1 MNTSLTEKGNGK
13 LPTTQKPEQNLA
25 SKSASPQPFSFHTQ
39 VAEGNRPLNSLT
51 GFQGGTGSLGKGLT
65 GQVGG
70 TSPLGK
76 GIGGQVSGTDLF
88 SKDVAG
94 TAPFLNKDGIGQ
106 SSLTGS
112 LEKGRTS
119 QSSLSGSLG
128 KTGTSQS
135 SLSSS
140 LGKAGTSQSSLS
152 TSLGKAGTSQ
162 SSLTSPLG
170 KTGTSQSSLSTSL
183 GKAGTSQSSL
193 TSPLG
198 KTGTS
203 QSSLTDSLRK
213 TGTSQSNLTSSLGK
227 AGSVQS
233 SPVSSLT
240 KGVLAAN
247 PLSKENP
254 GQLRGTNSTTPR
266 QTSSSES
273 ILTRQAS
280 SNQSNSLGLQT
291 TSQTHSSQSLSN
303 YPGSFGQISSN
314 EQKPFSTGYSISP
327 IAEQSDHINYGE
339 QSPSEPIETSKII
352 EDKPSEDFSE
362 SPGMSS
368 SAIPVRRW
376 FVTLMCMNIPI
387 IGWIYLM
394 ILACSRS
401 KGARRDFAKAYL
413 LYKLLFL
420 LISAVILAV
429 AIHYGLE
436 LLDVLLSYMDML

>member
-140 LGKAGTSQSSLS
+140 LGKA
-152 TSLGKAGTSQ
+152 
-162 SSLTSPLG
+162 
-170 KTGTSQSSLSTSL
+170 GTSQSSLSTSL

>member
-1 MNTSLTEKGNGK
+1 MNTSSTEKGNGK

-106 SSLTGS
+106 SSL
-112 LEKGRTS
+112 
-119 QSSLSGSLG
+119 SGSLG

-162 SSLTSPLG
+162 SSLTSSLG
-170 KTGTSQSSLSTSL
+170 KAGTSQSSLSTSL

-193 TSPLG
+193 TSSLG
-198 KTGTS
+198 KAGTS
-203 QSSLTDSLRK
+203 QSSLST
-213 TGTSQSNLTSSLGK
+213 SLGK

-352 EDKPSEDFSE
+352 EDKPSEDSSE

>member
-13 LPTTQKPEQNLA
+13 LPTTQKPEQNLV

-140 LGKAGTSQSSLS
+140 LGKA
-152 TSLGKAGTSQ
+152 
-162 SSLTSPLG
+162 
-170 KTGTSQSSLSTSL
+170 GTSQSSLSTSL

>member
-70 TSPLGK
+70 TSPLGN

-135 SLSSS
+135 SLS
-140 LGKAGTSQSSLS
+140 

-193 TSPLG
+193 TSP
-198 KTGTS
+198 
-203 QSSLTDSLRK
+203 
-213 TGTSQSNLTSSLGK
+213 LGK

>member
-135 SLSSS
+135 SLSTS

-162 SSLTSPLG
+162 SSLTSP
-170 KTGTSQSSLSTSL
+170 
-183 GKAGTSQSSL
+183 
-193 TSPLG
+193 
-198 KTGTS
+198 
-203 QSSLTDSLRK
+203 
-213 TGTSQSNLTSSLGK
+213 LGK

>member
-1 MNTSLTEKGNGK
+1 MNYTSLTEKGNGK

-135 SLSSS
+135 SLS
-140 LGKAGTSQSSLS
+140 

-162 SSLTSPLG
+162 SSLTSP
-170 KTGTSQSSLSTSL
+170 
-183 GKAGTSQSSL
+183 
-193 TSPLG
+193 
-198 KTGTS
+198 
-203 QSSLTDSLRK
+203 
-213 TGTSQSNLTSSLGK
+213 LGK

-352 EDKPSEDFSE
+352 EDKPSEDSSE

>member
-1 MNTSLTEKGNGK
+1 MNTSSTEKGNGK

-39 VAEGNRPLNSLT
+39 VAEGSHPLNSLT
-51 GFQGGTGSLGKGLT
+51 GFQGGTGSLGKGLA

-88 SKDVAG
+88 SKDVTG

-106 SSLTGS
+106 SSLAGS
-112 LEKGRTS
+112 LAKGRTS
-119 QSSLSGSLG
+119 QSSLTSSLGKMGTSQSSLSGSLAKARTSQSSLAGSLGKTGTSQGSLSGSLG
-128 KTGTSQS
+128 KTGTSQGN
-135 SLSSS
+135 LTSS

-152 TSLGKAGTSQ
+152 GSLGKAGTSQ
-162 SSLTSPLG
+162 I
-170 KTGTSQSSLSTSL
+170 
-183 GKAGTSQSSL
+183 
-193 TSPLG
+193 
-198 KTGTS
+198 
-203 QSSLTDSLRK
+203 
-213 TGTSQSNLTSSLGK
+213 
-227 AGSVQS
+227 

-240 KGVLAAN
+240 KGVIAQGGATSL
-247 PLSKENP
+247 LSKENT
-254 GQLRGTNSTTPR
+254 GQLGGTNSTTPR
-266 QTSSSES
+266 QTSSSEP
-273 ILTRQAS
+273 ILTRQVPF
-280 SNQSNSLGLQT
+280 NQSNSLGLQT
-291 TSQTHSSQSLSN
+291 TSQTRSSQSLSN

-327 IAEQSDHINYGE
+327 IAEQSDHTNYGE
-339 QSPSEPIETSKII
+339 QSHSEPIETSKII
-352 EDKPSEDFSE
+352 EDKSSEGSSE
-362 SPGMSS
+362 LPGMSS

>member
-13 LPTTQKPEQNLA
+13 LPTTQKPEQNLV

-128 KTGTSQS
+128 KT
-135 SLSSS
+135 
-140 LGKAGTSQSSLS
+140 GTSQSSLS

-254 GQLRGTNSTTPR
+254 GQLRGTNSITPR

-327 IAEQSDHINYGE
+327 IAEQFDHINYGE

-352 EDKPSEDFSE
+352 EDKPSEDSSE

>member
-1 MNTSLTEKGNGK
+1 MNTSSTEKGNGK

-106 SSLTGS
+106 SSL
-112 LEKGRTS
+112 
-119 QSSLSGSLG
+119 SGSLG

-162 SSLTSPLG
+162 SSLTS
-170 KTGTSQSSLSTSL
+170 SL

-193 TSPLG
+193 ST
-198 KTGTS
+198 
-203 QSSLTDSLRK
+203 
-213 TGTSQSNLTSSLGK
+213 SLGK

-352 EDKPSEDFSE
+352 EDKPSEDSSE

>member
-1 MNTSLTEKGNGK
+1 MNTSSTEKGNGK

-39 VAEGNRPLNSLT
+39 VAEGSHPLNSLT
-51 GFQGGTGSLGKGLT
+51 GFQGGTGSLGKGLA

-88 SKDVAG
+88 SKDVTG

-106 SSLTGS
+106 SSLAGS

-119 QSSLSGSLG
+119 QSSLTSSLGKMGTSQSSLAGSLAKARASQSSLAGSLGKTGTSQGSLSGSLG
-128 KTGTSQS
+128 KTGTSQGN
-135 SLSSS
+135 LTSS
-140 LGKAGTSQSSLS
+140 LGKAGTSQI
-152 TSLGKAGTSQ
+152 
-162 SSLTSPLG
+162 
-170 KTGTSQSSLSTSL
+170 
-183 GKAGTSQSSL
+183 
-193 TSPLG
+193 
-198 KTGTS
+198 
-203 QSSLTDSLRK
+203 
-213 TGTSQSNLTSSLGK
+213 
-227 AGSVQS
+227 

-240 KGVLAAN
+240 KGVIAQGGATSL
-247 PLSKENP
+247 LSKENT
-254 GQLRGTNSTTPR
+254 GQLGGTNSTTPR
-266 QTSSSES
+266 QTSSSEP
-273 ILTRQAS
+273 ILTRQVPF
-280 SNQSNSLGLQT
+280 NQSNSLGLQT
-291 TSQTHSSQSLSN
+291 TSQTRSSQSLSN

-327 IAEQSDHINYGE
+327 IAEQSDHTNYGE
-339 QSPSEPIETSKII
+339 QSHSEPIETSKII
-352 EDKPSEDFSE
+352 EDKSSEGSSE
-362 SPGMSS
+362 LPGMSS

>member
-13 LPTTQKPEQNLA
+13 LPTTQKPEQNLV

-112 LEKGRTS
+112 LEKGR
-119 QSSLSGSLG
+119 
-128 KTGTSQS
+128 TSQS

-254 GQLRGTNSTTPR
+254 GQLRGTNSITPR

-352 EDKPSEDFSE
+352 EDKPSEDSSE

>member
-135 SLSSS
+135 SLS
-140 LGKAGTSQSSLS
+140 

-162 SSLTSPLG
+162 SSLTSP
-170 KTGTSQSSLSTSL
+170 
-183 GKAGTSQSSL
+183 
-193 TSPLG
+193 
-198 KTGTS
+198 
-203 QSSLTDSLRK
+203 
-213 TGTSQSNLTSSLGK
+213 LGK

>member
-135 SLSSS
+135 SLS
-140 LGKAGTSQSSLS
+140 

-162 SSLTSPLG
+162 SSLTSP
-170 KTGTSQSSLSTSL
+170 
-183 GKAGTSQSSL
+183 
-193 TSPLG
+193 
-198 KTGTS
+198 
-203 QSSLTDSLRK
+203 
-213 TGTSQSNLTSSLGK
+213 LGK

-254 GQLRGTNSTTPR
+254 GQLRGSNSTTPR

>member
-1 MNTSLTEKGNGK
+1 LNTSLTEKGNGK

-106 SSLTGS
+106 SSL
-112 LEKGRTS
+112 
-119 QSSLSGSLG
+119 SGSLG

-162 SSLTSPLG
+162 SSLTS
-170 KTGTSQSSLSTSL
+170 SL
-183 GKAGTSQSSL
+183 GKAGTSQSS
-193 TSPLG
+193 
-198 KTGTS
+198 
-203 QSSLTDSLRK
+203 
-213 TGTSQSNLTSSLGK
+213 LTSSLGK

-420 LISAVILAV
+420 LISTVILAV

>member
-135 SLSSS
+135 SLS
-140 LGKAGTSQSSLS
+140 
-152 TSLGKAGTSQ
+152 TSLGKA
-162 SSLTSPLG
+162 
-170 KTGTSQSSLSTSL
+170 GTSQSSLSTSL

>member
-1 MNTSLTEKGNGK
+1 M
-13 LPTTQKPEQNLA
+13 
-25 SKSASPQPFSFHTQ
+25 
-39 VAEGNRPLNSLT
+39 
-51 GFQGGTGSLGKGLT
+51 T

-119 QSSLSGSLG
+119 QSSLS
-128 KTGTSQS
+128 
-135 SLSSS
+135 SS
-140 LGKAGTSQSSLS
+140 LGKA
-152 TSLGKAGTSQ
+152 
-162 SSLTSPLG
+162 
-170 KTGTSQSSLSTSL
+170 GTSQSSLSTSL

-254 GQLRGTNSTTPR
+254 GQLRGTNSITPR

-327 IAEQSDHINYGE
+327 IAEQFDHINYGE

-352 EDKPSEDFSE
+352 EDKPSEDSSE

>member
-135 SLSSS
+135 SLS
-140 LGKAGTSQSSLS
+140 

-162 SSLTSPLG
+162 SSLTSP
-170 KTGTSQSSLSTSL
+170 
-183 GKAGTSQSSL
+183 
-193 TSPLG
+193 
-198 KTGTS
+198 
-203 QSSLTDSLRK
+203 
-213 TGTSQSNLTSSLGK
+213 LGK

-327 IAEQSDHINYGE
+327 IAEQFDHINYGE

>member
-112 LEKGRTS
+112 LEKGRT
-119 QSSLSGSLG
+119 L
-128 KTGTSQS
+128 QS

-193 TSPLG
+193 TSSLG
-198 KTGTS
+198 KAGTS
-203 QSSLTDSLRK
+203 QSS
-213 TGTSQSNLTSSLGK
+213 LTSSLGK

-327 IAEQSDHINYGE
+327 IAEQFDHINYGE

-352 EDKPSEDFSE
+352 EDKPSEDSSE

>member
-1 MNTSLTEKGNGK
+1 MNTSSTEKGNGK
-13 LPTTQKPEQNLA
+13 LPTTQKSEQNLA
-25 SKSASPQPFSFHTQ
+25 SKSVSPHPFSFHTQ

-51 GFQGGTGSLGKGLT
+51 GFQGGTGSLGKG
-65 GQVGG
+65 
-70 TSPLGK
+70 
-76 GIGGQVSGTDLF
+76 
-88 SKDVAG
+88 
-94 TAPFLNKDGIGQ
+94 
-106 SSLTGS
+106 LTGS

-140 LGKAGTSQSSLS
+140 LGKAGTSQSSLTS
-152 TSLGKAGTSQ
+152 SLGKA
-162 SSLTSPLG
+162 
-170 KTGTSQSSLSTSL
+170 GTSQSSLSTSL

-193 TSPLG
+193 TSSLG
-198 KTGTS
+198 KA
-203 QSSLTDSLRK
+203 
-213 TGTSQSNLTSSLGK
+213 GTSQSNLTSSLGK

-352 EDKPSEDFSE
+352 EDKPSEDSSE

>member
-119 QSSLSGSLG
+119 QSSLS
-128 KTGTSQS
+128 
-135 SLSSS
+135 SS

-152 TSLGKAGTSQ
+152 TS
-162 SSLTSPLG
+162 LG

-254 GQLRGTNSTTPR
+254 GQLRGTNSITPR

-327 IAEQSDHINYGE
+327 IAEQFDHINYGE

-352 EDKPSEDFSE
+352 EDKPSEDSSE

>member
-170 KTGTSQSSLSTSL
+170 KAGTSQSSLSTSL

-203 QSSLTDSLRK
+203 QSSLTDSLR
-213 TGTSQSNLTSSLGK
+213 K

-273 ILTRQAS
+273 ILTRQVS

>member
-13 LPTTQKPEQNLA
+13 LPTTQKPEQNLV

-119 QSSLSGSLG
+119 QSSLS
-128 KTGTSQS
+128 
-135 SLSSS
+135 SS
-140 LGKAGTSQSSLS
+140 LGKA
-152 TSLGKAGTSQ
+152 
-162 SSLTSPLG
+162 
-170 KTGTSQSSLSTSL
+170 GTSQSSLSTSL

-254 GQLRGTNSTTPR
+254 GQLRGTNSITPR

-327 IAEQSDHINYGE
+327 IAEQFDHINYGE

-352 EDKPSEDFSE
+352 EDKPSEDSSE

>member
-13 LPTTQKPEQNLA
+13 LPTTQKPEQNLV

-119 QSSLSGSLG
+119 QSSLS
-128 KTGTSQS
+128 
-135 SLSSS
+135 SS
-140 LGKAGTSQSSLS
+140 LGKA
-152 TSLGKAGTSQ
+152 
-162 SSLTSPLG
+162 
-170 KTGTSQSSLSTSL
+170 GTSQSSLSTSL

-254 GQLRGTNSTTPR
+254 GQLRGTNSITPR

-303 YPGSFGQISSN
+303 YPGSSN

-327 IAEQSDHINYGE
+327 IAEQFDHINYGE

-352 EDKPSEDFSE
+352 EDKPSEDSSE

>member
-51 GFQGGTGSLGKGLT
+51 GFQGGTGS
-65 GQVGG
+65 
-70 TSPLGK
+70 LGK

-152 TSLGKAGTSQ
+152 TSLGKA
-162 SSLTSPLG
+162 
-170 KTGTSQSSLSTSL
+170 
-183 GKAGTSQSSL
+183 
-193 TSPLG
+193 
-198 KTGTS
+198 
-203 QSSLTDSLRK
+203 
-213 TGTSQSNLTSSLGK
+213 GTSQSNLTSSLGK

>member
-119 QSSLSGSLG
+119 QSSLSGS
-128 KTGTSQS
+128 
-135 SLSSS
+135 
-140 LGKAGTSQSSLS
+140 
-152 TSLGKAGTSQ
+152 
-162 SSLTSPLG
+162 
-170 KTGTSQSSLSTSL
+170 
-183 GKAGTSQSSL
+183 
-193 TSPLG
+193 LG

>member
-162 SSLTSPLG
+162 SSL
-170 KTGTSQSSLSTSL
+170 STSL

-203 QSSLTDSLRK
+203 QSSLTDSLR
-213 TGTSQSNLTSSLGK
+213 K

-273 ILTRQAS
+273 ILTRQVS

>member
-170 KTGTSQSSLSTSL
+170 KTGTSQSSL
-183 GKAGTSQSSL
+183 
-193 TSPLG
+193 
-198 KTGTS
+198 
-203 QSSLTDSLRK
+203 TDSLR
-213 TGTSQSNLTSSLGK
+213 K

-273 ILTRQAS
+273 ILTRQVS

-394 ILACSRS
+394 RLACSRS

>member
-135 SLSSS
+135 SLSTS

-193 TSPLG
+193 STSLG
-198 KTGTS
+198 KAGTS
-203 QSSLTDSLRK
+203 QSSLTSP
-213 TGTSQSNLTSSLGK
+213 LGK

>member
-1 MNTSLTEKGNGK
+1 LNTSLTEKGNGK

-106 SSLTGS
+106 SSL
-112 LEKGRTS
+112 
-119 QSSLSGSLG
+119 SGSLG

-140 LGKAGTSQSSLS
+140 LGKA
-152 TSLGKAGTSQ
+152 
-162 SSLTSPLG
+162 
-170 KTGTSQSSLSTSL
+170 GTSQSSLSTSL

-420 LISAVILAV
+420 LISTVILAV

>member
-25 SKSASPQPFSFHTQ
+25 SKSASPQLFSFHTQ

-152 TSLGKAGTSQ
+152 SPLGKMGTSQSSLTSSLGKAGTSQ
-162 SSLTSPLG
+162 SSLTD
-170 KTGTSQSSLSTSL
+170 SL
-183 GKAGTSQSSL
+183 GKM
-193 TSPLG
+193 
-198 KTGTS
+198 
-203 QSSLTDSLRK
+203 
-213 TGTSQSNLTSSLGK
+213 GTSQSNLTSSLGK

-254 GQLRGTNSTTPR
+254 GQLRGTNSITPR

-327 IAEQSDHINYGE
+327 IAEQFDHINYGE

-352 EDKPSEDFSE
+352 EDKPSEDSSE

>member
-51 GFQGGTGSLGKGLT
+51 GFQGGT
-65 GQVGG
+65 
-70 TSPLGK
+70 SPLGK

-112 LEKGRTS
+112 LEKGRT
-119 QSSLSGSLG
+119 L
-128 KTGTSQS
+128 QS

-193 TSPLG
+193 TSSLG
-198 KTGTS
+198 KAGTS
-203 QSSLTDSLRK
+203 QSS
-213 TGTSQSNLTSSLGK
+213 LTSSLGK

-327 IAEQSDHINYGE
+327 IAEQFDHINYG
-339 QSPSEPIETSKII
+339 
-352 EDKPSEDFSE
+352 
-362 SPGMSS
+362 
-368 SAIPVRRW
+368 
-376 FVTLMCMNIPI
+376 
-387 IGWIYLM
+387 
-394 ILACSRS
+394 
-401 KGARRDFAKAYL
+401 
-413 LYKLLFL
+413 
-420 LISAVILAV
+420 
-429 AIHYGLE
+429 
-436 LLDVLLSYMDML
+436 

>member
-170 KTGTSQSSLSTSL
+170 KTGTSQSSL
-183 GKAGTSQSSL
+183 
-193 TSPLG
+193 
-198 KTGTS
+198 
-203 QSSLTDSLRK
+203 TDSLR
-213 TGTSQSNLTSSLGK
+213 K

-273 ILTRQAS
+273 ILTRQVS

>member
-112 LEKGRTS
+112 LEKGR
-119 QSSLSGSLG
+119 
-128 KTGTSQS
+128 TSQS

-254 GQLRGTNSTTPR
+254 GQLRGTNSITPR

-327 IAEQSDHINYGE
+327 IAEQFDHINYGE

-352 EDKPSEDFSE
+352 EDKPSEDSSE

>member
-112 LEKGRTS
+112 LEKGR
-119 QSSLSGSLG
+119 
-128 KTGTSQS
+128 
-135 SLSSS
+135 
-140 LGKAGTSQSSLS
+140 
-152 TSLGKAGTSQ
+152 
-162 SSLTSPLG
+162 
-170 KTGTSQSSLSTSL
+170 TSQSSLSTSL

-327 IAEQSDHINYGE
+327 IAEQFDHINYGE